1 MKYILDNDL
10 HIHTQ
15 LSTCSSDPEQNKYTI
30 LEYAKEHGFKVIC
43 LTDHMWDNKDVPA
56 PNNWYKKQNFEWVK
70 QSLPV
75 IEDDDVTMLFG
86 CEAEIDKDLNLGI
99 TRDIIDQMDFVTVAT
114 SHLHH
119 KGATIKLDPTLEE
132 RRKLWLDKFEMLMNQ
147 DLPFHKMGVAHFT
160 NSLMAPDNFQD
171 HLDIISGVDDNTYR
185 RLFTKAAKLGLGI
198 ELNIAI
204 EIYDDLQKQLIL
216 RPYKIAKECGCKF
229 YFGGD
234 THHPRDREKIDKRF
248 TEIRDLLDLQE
259 SDKFQ
264 LVIDKR
270 K

>member
-15 LSTCSSDPEQNKYTI
+15 LSTCSSDPLQNKYTI

-56 PNNWYKKQNFEWVK
+56 PNKWYEPQNFAWVSK
-70 QSLPV
+70 SLPV
-75 IEDDDVTMLFG
+75 LEDKEVTMLFG
-86 CEAEIDKDLNLGI
+86 CEAEIDKDLHLGI
-99 TRDIIDQMDFVTVAT
+99 TRDIIDKMDFVTVAT
-114 SHLHH
+114 THLHH
-119 KGATIKLDPTLEE
+119 PGATIKLNATKDE
-132 RRKLWLDKFEMLMNQ
+132 RRQMWIDKFEALMNM
-147 DLPFHKMGVAHFT
+147 DLPFHKMGVAHIT
-160 NSLMAPDNFQD
+160 NYLMAPDNFQD
-171 HLDIISGVDDNTYR
+171 HLDILNSIDDDIYK

-198 ELNIAI
+198 ELNIVM
-204 EIYDDLQKQLIL
+204 EMYNDEQKPIIM
-216 RPYKIAKECGCKF
+216 RPYKIAKQCGCKF